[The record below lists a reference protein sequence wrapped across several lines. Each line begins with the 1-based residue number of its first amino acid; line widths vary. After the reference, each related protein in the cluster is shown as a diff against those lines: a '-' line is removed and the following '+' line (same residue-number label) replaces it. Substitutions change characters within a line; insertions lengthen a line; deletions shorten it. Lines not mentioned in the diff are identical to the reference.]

1 MPSLLGMICENS
13 ELIWIKVASCNT
25 GLERSV
31 MGRAFEQRQ
40 VRFGNYSSQ
49 WVLFIHYG
57 SIEVF
62 PWDMHESHV
71 CLCPEKS
78 IKNEHFHVLVT
89 KKLAGGNAGIL
100 SSWKKWKLWRRKVKK
115 QQRRKEVAWLGLQMQ
130 KIQETERCWDGS
142 LHRNTLYTFN
152 LPKVSR

>member
-1 MPSLLGMICENS
+1 MPSLLGMICENL

-31 MGRAFEQRQ
+31 MGRAFEQWQ

-100 SSWKKWKLWRRKVKK
+100 SSWKKWKLWRRKVKETTK
-115 QQRRKEVAWLGLQMQ
+115 EKRSGLAGTTDAENTGNWKMLRREPSQ
-130 KIQETERCWDGS
+130 KHIV
-142 LHRNTLYTFN
+142 YI
-152 LPKVSR
+152 